1 MRRGFLFLVAAF
13 IEVLRFFSLMLFAEA
28 IGFIDSGS
36 LTPSLL
42 RYVAVPQ
49 LLFAVVFFFLWL
61 DGQRYTAFRPLALL
75 GKAISLVA
83 FVPLL
88 LAFFGSIRS
97 EGFIP
102 LPNFALGSAFYIVAA
117 DIFGMLVLALYRR
130 ALIHGAPSSG
140 SARSGDGDSPM
151 QGPEDIEKVE
161 ALP

>member
-13 IEVLRFFSLMLFAEA
+13 VEVLRFFSLMLFAEA
-28 IGFIDSGS
+28 IGFLDSGS
-36 LTPSLL
+36 LTPSFL

-49 LLFAVVFFFLWL
+49 LLFVAVFFFLWL
-61 DGQRYTAFRPLALL
+61 DGRRYTSFRPLALL

-83 FVPLL
+83 FLPLL

-102 LPNFALGSAFYIVAA
+102 LPSFALGSAFFMVSA
-117 DIFGMLVLALYRR
+117 DVFGMLVLALYRR
-130 ALIHGAPSSG
+130 GLFRVTSSE
-140 SARSGDGDSPM
+140 SARSGDGAPAP